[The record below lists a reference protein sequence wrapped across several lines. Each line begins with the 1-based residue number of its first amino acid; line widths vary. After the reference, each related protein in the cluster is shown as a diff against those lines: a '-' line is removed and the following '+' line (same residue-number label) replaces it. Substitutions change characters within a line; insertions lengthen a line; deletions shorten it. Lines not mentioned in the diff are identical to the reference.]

1 MSTDL
6 KVTSLGE
13 ASSAQP
19 NYRAWLLKVE
29 DGSGAEFTMEVRI
42 YCTAKPA
49 LEGELGRPLAQE
61 EMEMIAACLA
71 KEKAMSAFS
80 IHLIPARDTIDL
92 TRSSRDRGTTTIKTM
107 WAHIRV
113 ELVRSDSK
121 NAPGRQRPRSAQ
133 L

>member
-80 IHLIPARDTIDL
+80 IHLIPPEIRL
-92 TRSSRDRGTTTIKTM
+92 TSREVAGI
-107 WAHIRV
+107 
-113 ELVRSDSK
+113 E
-121 NAPGRQRPRSAQ
+121 AQ
-133 L
+133 LLLKRCGLISA